1 MTKINNILE
10 LITAVFE
17 EKTIFYLKDNNKTI
31 LAFDTTPKE
40 YSFPVLDKSFRMELE
55 LGCHGTIKDFMKLN
69 AFIKYMQMCS
79 TWVTRDEE
87 EYVFPN
93 LRDLYYE

>member
-10 LITAVFE
+10 LFTAVFE
-17 EKTIFYLKDNNKTI
+17 EKTIFYLKDDNKTVI
-31 LAFDTTPKE
+31 VFDTTPEE
-40 YSFPVLDKSFRMELE
+40 YSFPVSDKSFKMELE
-55 LGCHGTIKDFMKLN
+55 LGCHGTVKDFMKLN
-69 AFIKYMQMCS
+69 NFIKYMQ
-79 TWVTRDEE
+79 TGNIWITRDEE

>member
-1 MTKINNILE
+1 
-10 LITAVFE
+10 
-17 EKTIFYLKDNNKTI
+17 
-31 LAFDTTPKE
+31 
-40 YSFPVLDKSFRMELE
+40 
-55 LGCHGTIKDFMKLN
+55 MKLN
-69 AFIKYMQMCS
+69 AFIKYMQMCN